1 MYDSDKITAV
11 MTTEPTTKH
20 INSLYTTDN
29 KTHKLSLCNRCR
41 CLLLFSAVAICSTSF
56 MLIKMEATFEMANR
70 K

>member
-1 MYDSDKITAV
+1 MILQKICYNRNKICDSDNITAV
-11 MTTEPTTKH
+11 M
-20 INSLYTTDN
+20 TTDN
-29 KTHKLSLCNRCR
+29 KTHKPSLYNRCR